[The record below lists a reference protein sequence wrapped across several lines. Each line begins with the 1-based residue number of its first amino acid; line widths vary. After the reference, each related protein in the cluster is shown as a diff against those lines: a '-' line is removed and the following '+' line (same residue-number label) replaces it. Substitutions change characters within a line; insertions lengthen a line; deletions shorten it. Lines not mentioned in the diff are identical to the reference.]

1 MADDGPEPP
10 ATADR
15 PERVREELER
25 ATEGADRDVREQLRS
40 IEEGLDEI
48 FGGDKTR
55 DAPPHPDRLAELE
68 EKLAGLG
75 DEADGDV
82 HRHVATAEA
91 LVVGHRR
98 ELGEE

>member
-1 MADDGPEPP
+1 MVDDGSEPP
-10 ATADR
+10 TADR
-15 PERVREELER
+15 SERVREELER

-48 FGGDKTR
+48 LGGDKTR
-55 DAPPHPDRLAELE
+55 DAPSHPDRLAGLE

-75 DEADGDV
+75 DETDGDV

-91 LVVGHRR
+91 LVAGYRG
-98 ELGEE
+98 ELAEE